1 MKIVFFGSDNFAVAP
16 LRALLNSGHNISCI
30 VTQPDK
36 KSGRGL
42 SIGVTPVKEVAQ
54 QAGIQI
60 YQPTVINEAKA
71 VRFLKGFNAD
81 LFVVIAYG
89 QILCEELLALPRL
102 MALNLHA
109 SLLPKYR
116 GAAPINWV
124 LINGEKQTGIS
135 IIKIIKKMDAGPL
148 IIQKPCS
155 IEEEDTAVSLSDK
168 LSRLGAGLLL
178 DAVRTIANHD
188 YNLTPQKEEEVTLA
202 PKLKKQ
208 DGLIDWNKTALEI
221 SNLIRGCLDWPGAF
235 SYYKSK
241 LLKIHKAKPDFL
253 LGQVASSL
261 PGEIINAAKNGIIV
275 ATGRGNLIMEE
286 LQIEG
291 KRVMS
296 AEEFLSGH
304 KVNTGEVLTKK

>member
-1 MKIVFFGSDNFAVAP
+1 MKIIFFGSDNFAVPSLEAL
-16 LRALLNSGHNISCI
+16 LRAGYDISCVI
-30 VTQPDK
+30 TQPDK
-36 KSGRGL
+36 SKGRGL
-42 SIGVTPVKEVAQ
+42 TLAATPVKVFSLEHKLKIHQPANINNKE
-54 QAGIQI
+54 GI
-60 YQPTVINEAKA
+60 K
-71 VRFLKGFNAD
+71 FLKGLNAD
-81 LFVVIAYG
+81 LLVVIAYG
-89 QILCEELLALPRL
+89 QILCEELLAVPRL
-102 MALNLHA
+102 MAINLHA

-116 GAAPINWV
+116 GAAPINWA
-124 LINGEKQTGIS
+124 LISGEKQTGIS

-178 DAVRTIANHD
+178 DAVRTIANND
-188 YNLTPQKEEEVTLA
+188 YNLTPQKEEQVTLA

-253 LGQVASSL
+253 LGQAASSA

-304 KVNTGEVLTKK
+304 KVNAGEHLTKK